1 MGGRYD
7 CADVD
12 EDGIEVVVVIEVI
25 DVVEVV
31 EVVEGEGILAPL
43 DLLNLGSAK
52 NSSTLKRISLKRAT
66 RNSRKK

>member
-12 EDGIEVVVVIEVI
+12 EDGIEVVVVIEV
-25 DVVEVV
+25 VEVV
-31 EVVEGEGILAPL
+31 EMVVGEGILAPL

-52 NSSTLKRISLKRAT
+52 NSSTLLVKMFSSSL
-66 RNSRKK
+66 